1 MAQDGTPTKW
11 LITGAGTGLGRAL
24 AAAALRRGD
33 LVAALVRKQA
43 ARDSLMAMAPGRCFA
58 IAADVTDAAGVAEA
72 VQAAQRDMGGID
84 VLVNNAGQV
93 LETTVEEADAAQI
106 RALFDVNFQ
115 GPINLIQAVLPGMRA
130 RGAGRIINIGS
141 GGGMVGL
148 PAIGI
153 YCASKFALEGLSEA
167 LAAELAPLGIK
178 VTIVEPGSFRTNL
191 LIGST
196 VKIPTRIEDY
206 EQSCGAWRRTLGAM
220 AGREPNDPARGAQ
233 ALLMLADAAHPPL
246 RLPLGK
252 DAFAMVDG
260 KLAQVRRDI
269 EPWRDIGKEMEFSD
283 AAWYAAPPGQSQIS

>member
-1 MAQDGTPTKW
+1 MAQDNTPTKW

-24 AAAALRRGD
+24 AEAALQRGD
-33 LVAALVRKQA
+33 LVAALIRKQA
-43 ARDSLMAMAPGRCFA
+43 ARESLMALAPGRALA
-58 IAADVTDAAGVAEA
+58 IDADVTDAACVAEA
-72 VQAAQRDMGGID
+72 VQAAHAHMGGID

-93 LETTVEEADAAQI
+93 LETTIEEADPGQV
-106 RALFDVNFQ
+106 RRLFDVNFQ
-115 GPINLIQAVLPGMRA
+115 GPINLIQAVLPAMRA
-130 RGAGRIINIGS
+130 KGAGRIVNISS

-167 LAAELAPLGIK
+167 LAGEVAPFGIK

-191 LIGST
+191 LIGSIT
-196 VKIPTRIEDY
+196 NVPTRIPAY
-206 EQSCGAWRRTLGAM
+206 EESCGAWRRTLASM

-233 ALLMLADAAHPPL
+233 ALLLLADSPNPPL

-260 KLAQVRRDI
+260 KLDQVRRDI
-269 EPWRDIGKEMEFSD
+269 EPWRAIGQDTAFSG
-283 AAWYAAPPGQSQIS
+283 AAWYTPPPGQSQLS